1 MKLIIEPEWN
11 PDTEED
17 CYAWSW
23 TDESTDIVLGG
34 GYGAT
39 IEDAAND
46 AAIWAKNNQNT
57 IKQ

>member
-23 TDESTDIVLGG
+23 TDESADIVLAG

-46 AAIWAKNNQNT
+46 AAIWAKT
-57 IKQ
+57 LSL